1 MAKLEVMASAR
12 PIYLPAVP
20 ECQQSPRPTS
30 PAPFT
35 TGQFAPAK
43 EPYLSSSMVS
53 DNNIARRN
61 ERGVKAS
68 VRYPVRAIS
77 DGPRLDETGDGEGQ
91 ALAPGE
97 TRRKDR

>member
-1 MAKLEVMASAR
+1 
-12 PIYLPAVP
+12 
-20 ECQQSPRPTS
+20 
-30 PAPFT
+30 
-35 TGQFAPAK
+35 
-43 EPYLSSSMVS
+43 MVS